1 MIQILGARGM
11 LGSAVCRAAQKAG
24 VEYTPDERDI
34 CTVPIAGD
42 VVINCAGIVKQR
54 QEPTSQFMLVNA
66 YAPHRLAEECEKS
79 GARLIHVSTDCVF
92 SGAGP
97 HWESDNPIIAPQD
110 VYAFSKLAGEVTR
123 APHLT
128 VRTSFIGR
136 GERGLIADLRAG
148 KTVSASNKLLWS
160 GHTVDTVADALI
172 LLAQKP
178 EISGLLH
185 IPGEFQT
192 RLELVQKIARISK
205 INAVIVR
212 DDSFV
217 ADRRLGSLR
226 WKELGLLDLPSF
238 DSQIR
243 GMLFSA

>member
-11 LGSAVCRAAQKAG
+11 LGSAICRAAQKAG
-24 VEYTPDERDI
+24 IEHIPDERDI

-92 SGAGP
+92 SGVGP
-97 HWESDNPIIAPQD
+97 HWESDNPVIAPQD
-110 VYAFSKLAGEVTR
+110 VYAFSKLAGEVIR

-128 VRTSFIGR
+128 VRTSFIGQ

-148 KTVSASNKLLWS
+148 KTVAASDELLWS
-160 GHTVDTVADALI
+160 GHTVDTISNILI
-172 LLAQKP
+172 LLASRPDVQ
-178 EISGLLH
+178 GLLH

-192 RLELVQKIARISK
+192 RFGLVQKIARAIK
-205 INAVIVR
+205 VNAVIIK
-212 DDSFV
+212 DNSFV
-217 ADRRLGSLR
+217 ADRRLGSSR
-226 WKELGLLDLPSF
+226 WQDLGLPDLPPF
-238 DSQIR
+238 EGQLKE
-243 GMLFSA
+243 MFFA